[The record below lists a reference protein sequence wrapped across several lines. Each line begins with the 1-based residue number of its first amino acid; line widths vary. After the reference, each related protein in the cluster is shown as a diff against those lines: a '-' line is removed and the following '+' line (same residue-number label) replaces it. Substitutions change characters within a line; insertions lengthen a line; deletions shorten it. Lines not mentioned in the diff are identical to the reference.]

1 MSSIFNF
8 SPKLNIDFFYFQRHS
23 GAEELKKLRHTD
35 TLNLTQDV
43 TLAFQAE
50 NKLIRKADTIFEKE
64 QAFVLEAATRKIH
77 NSKPELYV
85 NELG

>member
-1 MSSIFNF
+1 M
-8 SPKLNIDFFYFQRHS
+8 R
-23 GAEELKKLRHTD
+23 KLRRTD

-50 NKLIRKADTIFEKE
+50 DQLVRKADAIFEKE

-77 NSKPELYV
+77 GSKPELYV

>member
-1 MSSIFNF
+1 MKRLFGAGGSS
-8 SPKLNIDFFYFQRHS
+8 
-23 GAEELKKLRHTD
+23 KLRRTD

-43 TLAFQAE
+43 TLAFQVE
-50 NKLIRKADTIFEKE
+50 NKLMRKADAIFEKE
-64 QAFVLEAATRKIH
+64 QAFVLEAATRGTH

>member
-1 MSSIFNF
+1 MT
-8 SPKLNIDFFYFQRHS
+8 FFAFKSHS
-23 GAEELKKLRHTD
+23 GAEALRKLRRAD

-50 NKLIRKADTIFEKE
+50 NKLMRKADAIFEKE

-77 NSKPELYV
+77 NSKPDLYV

>member
-1 MSSIFNF
+1 M
-8 SPKLNIDFFYFQRHS
+8 R
-23 GAEELKKLRHTD
+23 KLRRTD

-50 NKLIRKADTIFEKE
+50 NKLMRKADAIFEKE
-64 QAFVLEAATRKIH
+64 QAFVLEAATKEIH